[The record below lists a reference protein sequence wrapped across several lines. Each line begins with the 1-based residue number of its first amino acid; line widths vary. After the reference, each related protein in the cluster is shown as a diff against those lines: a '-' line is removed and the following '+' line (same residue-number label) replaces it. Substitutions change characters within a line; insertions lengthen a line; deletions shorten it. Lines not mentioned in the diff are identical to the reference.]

1 MSKKN
6 FESRFMTRKEYFDKW
21 KWTDNTTYKCSLCEG
36 EFYEILEIKTP
47 YECEDFICEKCFIG
61 DKNEN

>member
-1 MSKKN
+1 
-6 FESRFMTRKEYFDKW
+6 MTRKEYFDKW